1 MAKRGAIALALLGA
15 VLLNILGHCEMSVY
29 PGLRRKP
36 IRQFLQQPFDVSSD
50 YLSQLMEENAR
61 RRLQQTFEQQ
71 LERINMQMNRQR
83 QREEQRERLSQRL
96 QLLAAENAEAN
107 EEEREGEIDVESTE
121 MDEDV
126 YDANRNQYNSYKNF
140 ENNNDINT
148 GNQYVDTNGLFSY
161 KYPPPNMVSLNG
173 DAVGERIPFAVGPA
187 DPRFYERDSDE
198 AEGENNSDE
207 LDSRALDDYQEFVPA
222 ESQNVGAKVAPG
234 AAVAAVEPDT
244 ASETA
249 ATSHVATS
257 PDAAAAAAI
266 PADAKSPVLAPAPV
280 ETTKLVDGNT
290 ATFHRIK
297 PQSVAAAAA
306 VAGANVA
313 AAMKPN
319 AHESAS
325 DDSNPRHALIDK
337 LQKEGKSVVA
347 MHNSREAAL
356 GGGSDAN
363 GGMVVRQHLGVDGE
377 MGMYLVALIAGVS
390 AAVTVGL
397 IALGIAWYTLH
408 RKSKAAADVEYP
420 AYGVTGPN
428 KDISPSGDR
437 KLAQSAQMYHYQH
450 QKQQI
455 IAMENRQAAEGSCGM
470 SDVESDDEENEEGDY
485 TVYEC
490 PGLAPPM
497 GEMEVKNP
505 LFLDETPVTPSSSMT
520 ATTTAT
526 TSTPTISNNITHAT
540 PQQPPTQQLGKKPT
554 TYKVVVGAA
563 PNPKATSAESTSS
576 EENSKRKKNKK

>member
-1 MAKRGAIALALLGA
+1 MAKCGAIALALLAA

-36 IRQFLQQPFDVSSD
+36 LRQFLQQPFDVSSD
-50 YLSQLMEENAR
+50 YLAQLMEENAR

-71 LERINMQMNRQR
+71 LERIHLQMNRQR
-83 QREEQRERLSQRL
+83 QRDERRERLNQRL
-96 QLLAAENAEAN
+96 QMLAAENAEESN
-107 EEEREGEIDVESTE
+107 EDSGEVEMESTE
-121 MDEDV
+121 VDDNAYDDTQNQDNV
-126 YDANRNQYNSYKNF
+126 YRNNNNNNRNQY
-140 ENNNDINT
+140 
-148 GNQYVDTNGLFSY
+148 VDPNGFFTY
-161 KYPPPNMVSLNG
+161 KYDTPMEMNLR
-173 DAVGERIPFAVGPA
+173 ERIPFAVGPS
-187 DPRFYERDSDE
+187 DPRFFEQNS
-198 AEGENNSDE
+198 GEVESARNSDE

-222 ESQNVGAKVAPG
+222 ESQNIGEK
-234 AAVAAVEPDT
+234 
-244 ASETA
+244 
-249 ATSHVATS
+249 
-257 PDAAAAAAI
+257 AAAI
-266 PADAKSPVLAPAPV
+266 AAANAPATNATNTEVSTGAPTDVKTPVLAPAPV
-280 ETTKLVDGNT
+280 DSAKLSDSGST
-290 ATFHRIK
+290 TFHRIK
-297 PQSVAAAAA
+297 PQNAAAAAA
-306 VAGANVA
+306 VAGAGVV
-313 AAMKPN
+313 AAMKLPV
-319 AHESAS
+319 AQDAS
-325 DDSNPRHALIDK
+325 DDSNARHHINALIDK
-337 LQKEGKSVVA
+337 LQKEGKSASIANTHDVA
-347 MHNSREAAL
+347 AAL
-356 GGGSDAN
+356 GGN
-363 GGMVVRQHLGVDGE
+363 GIGGGDNLVVRQHLGVDGE

-390 AAVTVGL
+390 AAVTVGF
-397 IALGIAWYTLH
+397 IALGIAWYTLR

-505 LFLDETPVTPSSSMT
+505 LFIDETPVTPST
-520 ATTTAT
+520 NITTTTTTT
-526 TSTPTISNNITHAT
+526 TSTPIITNNLTHAT

-554 TYKVVVGAA
+554 HKVIAGAA

-576 EENSKRKKNKK
+576 EENSKRRKSKK

>member
-1 MAKRGAIALALLGA
+1 MAKRGAIALALFGA

-36 IRQFLQQPFDVSSD
+36 LRQFLQQPFDVSSD
-50 YLSQLMEENAR
+50 YLAQLMEENAR

-83 QREEQRERLSQRL
+83 QRDEQRERLSQRL
-96 QLLAAENAEAN
+96 QLLAAENAEEN
-107 EEEREGEIDVESTE
+107 EEEGEAEMDVESTE
-121 MDEDV
+121 IDEDT

-140 ENNNDINT
+140 NNNNNNNINR
-148 GNQYVDTNGLFSY
+148 NQYVDPNGLFSY
-161 KYPPPNMVSLNG
+161 KYPSPNMVDMNSEILR
-173 DAVGERIPFAVGPA
+173 ERIPFAVGPA
-187 DPRFYERDSDE
+187 DPRFFERDSVENEDS
-198 AEGENNSDE
+198 NNSDE

-222 ESQNVGAKVAPG
+222 ESQNIGAKV
-234 AAVAAVEPDT
+234 VA
-244 ASETA
+244 A
-249 ATSHVATS
+249 ATSNGEATTLA
-257 PDAAAAAAI
+257 PG
-266 PADAKSPVLAPAPV
+266 DAKPPVLAPAPV
-280 ETTKLVDGNT
+280 ETAKLVDGGA

-297 PQSVAAAAA
+297 PQSAAAAAA
-306 VAGANVA
+306 VAGANVV

-319 AHESAS
+319 TEDVANE
-325 DDSNPRHALIDK
+325 DSNPRHALIDK
-337 LQKEGKSVVA
+337 LQKEGKAASVINNHDVA
-347 MHNSREAAL
+347 AAL
-356 GGGSDAN
+356 DGGGDGGAN
-363 GGMVVRQHLGVDGE
+363 MVVRQHLGVDGDI
-377 MGMYLVALIAGVS
+377 GMYLVALIAGVS

-397 IALGIAWYTLH
+397 IALFIAWYTLH

-497 GEMEVKNP
+497 SEMEVKNP
-505 LFLDETPVTPSSSMT
+505 LFLDETPVTPSSNV
-520 ATTTAT
+520 TTASNTTT
-526 TSTPTISNNITHAT
+526 TSTPTISNITHAT
-540 PQQPPTQQLGKKPT
+540 PQQPPTQQFGKKP

-576 EENSKRKKNKK
+576 EENIKRKKNKK

>member
-1 MAKRGAIALALLGA
+1 MAKCGAIALTLLAA

-36 IRQFLQQPFDVSSD
+36 LRQFLQQPFDVSSD
-50 YLSQLMEENAR
+50 YLAQLMEENAR

-71 LERINMQMNRQR
+71 LERIHMQMNRQR
-83 QREEQRERLSQRL
+83 QRDERRERLNQRL
-96 QLLAAENAEAN
+96 QMLAAENAEESN
-107 EEEREGEIDVESTE
+107 EDSGEVEMESTE
-121 MDEDV
+121 VDDNAYDV
-126 YDANRNQYNSYKNF
+126 TQNQDNVYRNNNNNNRNQY
-140 ENNNDINT
+140 
-148 GNQYVDTNGLFSY
+148 VDPNGFFTY
-161 KYPPPNMVSLNG
+161 KYDTPMEMNLR
-173 DAVGERIPFAVGPA
+173 ERIPFAVGPS
-187 DPRFYERDSDE
+187 DPRFFEQNS
-198 AEGENNSDE
+198 GEIESARNSDE

-222 ESQNVGAKVAPG
+222 ESQNIGEK
-234 AAVAAVEPDT
+234 AVAI
-244 ASETA
+244 
-249 ATSHVATS
+249 
-257 PDAAAAAAI
+257 AAANA
-266 PADAKSPVLAPAPV
+266 PATNATNTEVSTGAPTDVKTPVLAPAPV
-280 ETTKLVDGNT
+280 DSAKLSDGGST
-290 ATFHRIK
+290 TFHRIK
-297 PQSVAAAAA
+297 PQNAAAAAA
-306 VAGANVA
+306 VAGAGVV
-313 AAMKPN
+313 AAMKLPV
-319 AHESAS
+319 AQDAS
-325 DDSNPRHALIDK
+325 DDSNARHHISALIDK
-337 LQKEGKSVVA
+337 LQKEGKSASIANTHDVA
-347 MHNSREAAL
+347 AAL
-356 GGGSDAN
+356 GGN
-363 GGMVVRQHLGVDGE
+363 GISGGDNLVVRQHLGVDGE

-390 AAVTVGL
+390 AAVTVGF
-397 IALGIAWYTLH
+397 IALGIAWYTLR

-505 LFLDETPVTPSSSMT
+505 LFIDETPVTPST
-520 ATTTAT
+520 NITTTTTTT
-526 TSTPTISNNITHAT
+526 TSTPIITNNLTHAT

-554 TYKVVVGAA
+554 YKVIVGAA

-576 EENSKRKKNKK
+576 EENSKRKKSKK

>member
-1 MAKRGAIALALLGA
+1 MAKCGAIALALLAA

-36 IRQFLQQPFDVSSD
+36 LRQFLQQPFDVSSD
-50 YLSQLMEENAR
+50 YLAQLMEENAR

-71 LERINMQMNRQR
+71 LERIHLQMNRQR
-83 QREEQRERLSQRL
+83 QRDERRDRLNQRL
-96 QLLAAENAEAN
+96 QMLAAENAEESN
-107 EEEREGEIDVESTE
+107 EDSGEVEMESTE
-121 MDEDV
+121 VDDNAYDV
-126 YDANRNQYNSYKNF
+126 TQNQDNVYRNNNNNNRNQY
-140 ENNNDINT
+140 
-148 GNQYVDTNGLFSY
+148 VDPNGFFTY
-161 KYPPPNMVSLNG
+161 KYDTPMEMNLR
-173 DAVGERIPFAVGPA
+173 ERIPFAVGPS
-187 DPRFYERDSDE
+187 DPRFFEQNS
-198 AEGENNSDE
+198 GEVESARNSDE

-222 ESQNVGAKVAPG
+222 ESQNIGEKA
-234 AAVAAVEPDT
+234 AAVAAANAP
-244 ASETA
+244 
-249 ATSHVATS
+249 ATNATNTEVS
-257 PDAAAAAAI
+257 TGTPTDV
-266 PADAKSPVLAPAPV
+266 KTPVLAPAPV
-280 ETTKLVDGNT
+280 DSAKLSDSGST
-290 ATFHRIK
+290 TFHRIK
-297 PQSVAAAAA
+297 PQNAAAAAA
-306 VAGANVA
+306 VAGAGVV
-313 AAMKPN
+313 AAMKLPV
-319 AHESAS
+319 AQDAS
-325 DDSNPRHALIDK
+325 DDSNARHHINALIDK
-337 LQKEGKSVVA
+337 LQKEGKSASLANTHDVA
-347 MHNSREAAL
+347 AAL
-356 GGGSDAN
+356 GGN
-363 GGMVVRQHLGVDGE
+363 GIGGGDNLVVRQHLGVDGE

-390 AAVTVGL
+390 AAVTVGF
-397 IALGIAWYTLH
+397 IALGIAWYTLR

-505 LFLDETPVTPSSSMT
+505 LFIDETPVTPST
-520 ATTTAT
+520 NITTTTTTT
-526 TSTPTISNNITHAT
+526 TSTPIITNNLTHAT

-554 TYKVVVGAA
+554 HKVIAGAA

-576 EENSKRKKNKK
+576 EENSKRRKSKK